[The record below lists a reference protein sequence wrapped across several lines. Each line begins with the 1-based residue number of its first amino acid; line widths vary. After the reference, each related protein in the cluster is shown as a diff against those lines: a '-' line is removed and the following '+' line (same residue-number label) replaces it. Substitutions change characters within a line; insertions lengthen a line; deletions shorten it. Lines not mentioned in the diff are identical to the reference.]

1 MTQEQ
6 KQDFLRVLGNSLIE
20 QLNGPMSLFARTL
33 DSSEQS
39 KIRIALQNSLEETL
53 HTPEGTVFK

>member
-1 MTQEQ
+1 
-6 KQDFLRVLGNSLIE
+6 
-20 QLNGPMSLFARTL
+20 MSLFARTL